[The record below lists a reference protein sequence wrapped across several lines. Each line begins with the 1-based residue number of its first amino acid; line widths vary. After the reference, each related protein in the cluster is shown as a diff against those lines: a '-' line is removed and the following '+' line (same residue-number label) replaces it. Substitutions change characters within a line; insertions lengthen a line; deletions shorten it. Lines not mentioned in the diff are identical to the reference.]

1 MSFFTH
7 LEYAYGG
14 ERFSGDRPRNNL
26 GSDGDVL
33 EARYDLERVRR
44 ELEPDTISRGPAS
57 LWRYAPLLP
66 AERPHEAVS
75 LGEGWTP
82 LLPARS
88 LANHLG
94 MDTVLVKD
102 EGRNPSGTF
111 KDRGA
116 SVAVTRLRELG
127 VEHVIHHSSGNA
139 GAAWAMY
146 CARAGLGCTNLLP
159 DDVLP
164 ASERQCALA
173 GAQSYIVNA
182 PWSRAGAM
190 VRGAAAANGW
200 FECATLR
207 EPYRMEGKKT
217 MGYEICEQLGWELPD
232 VVVYPTGGALGA
244 IAIFKAFRELES
256 LGWVK
261 GTARPRLLVTQY
273 EGCAP
278 IVDAFARGLD
288 RAEPWTALDVLP
300 GGLKGVSPP
309 GDRAVLDILR
319 KSAGGAVAVG
329 NSAALAAV
337 ETLARLEGVFACP
350 ESATVVAGL
359 AQALAD
365 VIVDPG
371 ERAVLMITGT
381 GLKSIPVLPAPPRRL
396 VASPCD
402 IAGN

>member
-1 MSFFTH
+1 MSYFTH
-7 LEYAYGG
+7 LEYAYSG
-14 ERFSGDRPRNNL
+14 ERFSGEELRNNL
-26 GSDGDVL
+26 GTDGDVL
-33 EARYDLERVRR
+33 EARYDLERARR
-44 ELEPDTISRGPAS
+44 ELSPDAVSRGPAS

-66 AERPHEAVS
+66 VTWPEEAVS
-75 LGEGWTP
+75 LEEGWTP
-82 LLPARS
+82 LLPAKS

-102 EGRNPSGTF
+102 EGRNPTGTF

-127 VEHVIHHSSGNA
+127 VKHVIHHSSGNA

-146 CARAGLGCTNLLP
+146 CARAGLECTNLLAQ
-159 DDVLP
+159 DVLP

-173 GAQSYIVNA
+173 GAQNYIVNA
-182 PWSRAGAM
+182 PWSRAGAI
-190 VRGAAAANGW
+190 VREAAATHGW
-200 FECATLR
+200 FDCATLR
-207 EPYRMEGKKT
+207 EPFRMEGKKT
-217 MGYEICEQLGWELPD
+217 MGYEICEQLEWELPD
-232 VVVYPTGGALGA
+232 VIVYPTGGALGA

-309 GDRAVLDILR
+309 GDRAVLDVLR
-319 KSAGGAVAVG
+319 ESAGAAVSVSNA
-329 NSAALAAV
+329 AALAAV

-359 AQALAD
+359 QQAVAD
-365 VIVDPG
+365 GIVDPA
-371 ERAVLMITGT
+371 ERVVLMITGT
-381 GLKSIPVLPAPPRRL
+381 GLKSVPVLPVTPRR
-396 VASPCD
+396 VVSSADD
-402 IAGN
+402 IAEK